1 MSRQPPNCQPPS
13 CRTLVVGSSATLSGS
28 ADLGGFAA
36 VLISSAVILLVVG
49 PLAVHRLLNQMN
61 HGSTKSWK
69 YLLVPQN
76 LALPT
81 YRYSFEHR
89 AVELLDVERRTAG
102 CRVYNITDINQPK
115 ITMDLNSPR
124 TCSRMYAAG
133 ASFPRET
140 GST

>member
-1 MSRQPPNCQPPS
+1 M
-13 CRTLVVGSSATLSGS
+13 VGNSASLSGS

-49 PLAVHRLLNQMN
+49 PLAVHRLSNQLN

-89 AVELLDVERRTAG
+89 AVELLDVKRRTAG
-102 CRVYNITDINQPK
+102 CGAYNSTDINQPK
-115 ITMDLNSPR
+115 N
-124 TCSRMYAAG
+124 
-133 ASFPRET
+133 E
-140 GST
+140 